1 MPEYCRE
8 VLLFWWKWHDA
19 WTDISCWTSS
29 LVLFE
34 GGSRLIPIFPVF
46 LVFSWKKIPFLL
58 LSLKKALSLHTH
70 FRACLGFAD
79 RHTCFVA
86 GLVIFHSRE
95 ECREIHGQKMEISCC
110 LSVVFPYYFN
120 LWYVEV
126 ELGSELESRRP
137 FVQNDLI
144 HSLPNFFCLRRIRD
158 SKFGGS
164 VVCPVAQAGRRC
176 ERYSRSR

>member
-19 WTDISCWTSS
+19 WADISCWTSS

-34 GGSRLIPIFPVF
+34 GCFCLSAYSHFSCFFSFF
-46 LVFSWKKIPFLL
+46 LKKKIPFLL

-70 FRACLGFAD
+70 FRACLGIAD

-95 ECREIHGQKMEISCC
+95 ECREIHGQKVEISCC

-126 ELGSELESRRP
+126 ELGSELKNLSA
-137 FVQNDLI
+137 VCAGGVL
-144 HSLPNFFCLRRIRD
+144 SLPNFF
-158 SKFGGS
+158 
-164 VVCPVAQAGRRC
+164 V
-176 ERYSRSR
+176 